1 MSRTGTDGVIVS
13 GAGAVCDKRSK
24 VWAFDETPV
33 KSKLRQ
39 TRIYAKTAFTPCPF
53 IPLREH
59 TVPQPRF
66 HAVIADDH
74 PIVRA
79 GLRAALETPGTVE
92 PDGIDVVAEASDG
105 LQAIAA
111 LRQHRPSLL
120 LLDVQMPHAGGLEVL
135 VEARRWS
142 PETRVVILT
151 GVSAIGKLGELVA
164 SGVDGLF
171 SKSED
176 HDELIRKLPN
186 ILRGQRHIAST
197 FETQLK
203 NAPAAPVLSD
213 RERQTLNLIVSGRS
227 NREIGEMLGISA
239 KTVDRHRTN
248 LMNKLDVHS
257 VAQLIAFALREGLID
272 SSSEL

>member
-1 MSRTGTDGVIVS
+1 MQ
-13 GAGAVCDKRSK
+13 K
-24 VWAFDETPV
+24 
-33 KSKLRQ
+33 
-39 TRIYAKTAFTPCPF
+39 
-53 IPLREH
+53 
-59 TVPQPRF
+59 PRF

-74 PIVRA
+74 AIVRA

-92 PDGIDVVAEASDG
+92 PDGIEVTAEARDG

-120 LLDVQMPHAGGLEVL
+120 ILDVQMPHAGGLEVL

-142 PETRVVILT
+142 PDTKVVILT
-151 GVSAIGKLGELVA
+151 GVTAVGKIGELVA

-176 HDELIRKLPN
+176 HDELIARLPT
-186 ILRGQRHIAST
+186 ILRGQRHIAAS
-197 FETQLK
+197 FRQLLED
-203 NAPAAPVLSD
+203 APATPLLSD

-227 NREIGEMLGISA
+227 NKEIAGMLGISA

-248 LMNKLDVHS
+248 LMKKLDVHS
-257 VAQLIAFALREGLID
+257 VAQLIAYALREGLID
-272 SSSEL
+272 PSPEL